1 MLKYLIFLGSLLV
14 SRVYG
19 FSCEPWTKVNPTIVS
34 KVEFDTNTKL
44 YHYQYTIS
52 NDLQAEQKIFEII
65 LKLDDPD
72 SVTDY
77 QVPDNAW
84 RGEKFRLDYI
94 WWDTIISEPYMHY
107 IPNMIDPGKTLSGF
121 GFKSPHPPGTVEFY
135 AVGKGELPNVENDG
149 EIALVEEACPEFA
162 GDIFDNAVMGKTIGP
177 VKQSAQLSV
186 EINIKPMSTEPVPFN
201 PKAKGVLPVA
211 VLGSEG
217 LKGSDI
223 DVSSVVFG
231 PKEIK
236 ALKNSLEDVN
246 KDGHEDL
253 VLHFKSD
260 EAGIRCGPDLAV
272 FLKGKLKDG
281 RAFQGGQAITPVG
294 CGSKDKKD
302 KKDKK
307 EKHDKNSKKNKK

>member
-1 MLKYLIFLGSLLV
+1 MKKYLLLAL
-14 SRVYG
+14 SFINFGANG
-19 FSCEPWTKVNPTIVS
+19 FSCEPWTKVNPTITS
-34 KVEFDTNTKL
+34 KVEFDANTKL
-44 YHYQYTIS
+44 YNYQYTITNGS
-52 NDLQAEQKIFEII
+52 QAEQKIYQIF
-65 LKLDDPD
+65 LKLDDPNA
-72 SVTDY
+72 VTDY
-77 QVPDNAW
+77 QVPDAVW
-84 RGEKFRLDYI
+84 KGEKFRINYI

-107 IPNMIDPGKTLSGF
+107 VPNMIDPGKTLSGF
-121 GFKSPHPPGTVEFY
+121 GFKSPHPPGAVEFY
-135 AVGKGELPNVENDG
+135 TVGYG
-149 EIALVEEACPEFA
+149 EIPSIEDDSEVALVDAACPEFA

-177 VKQSAQLSV
+177 VVAASNLSV

-211 VLGSEG
+211 VLGSES

-223 DVSSVVFG
+223 DASSVVFG

-253 VLHFKSD
+253 VLHFKND

-294 CGSKDKKD
+294 CDSKSKKD
-302 KKDKK
+302 
-307 EKHDKNSKKNKK
+307 NKNKK

>member
-1 MLKYLIFLGSLLV
+1 MKKNILLILSLINF
-14 SRVYG
+14 SVYG
-19 FSCEPWTKVNPTIVS
+19 FTCEPWTKVNPIITS
-34 KVEFDTNTKL
+34 KVDFDASTKL
-44 YHYQYTIS
+44 YYYQYTVS
-52 NDLQAEQKIFEII
+52 NDAEAAQSIVMII
-65 LKLDDPD
+65 LKLNAVDEIVNYETPD
-72 SVTDY
+72 KVW
-77 QVPDNAW
+77 V
-84 RGEKFRLDYI
+84 GEKFRNGSI
-94 WWDTIISEPYMHY
+94 WWQTSIYEQYMDY
-107 IPNMIDPGKTLSGF
+107 IPNLIDPGKTLSGF
-121 GFKSPHPPGTVEFY
+121 GFKSPHPPGTVEVY
-135 AVGKGELPNVENDG
+135 VSGNGELPKVEDDG
-149 EIALVEEACPEFA
+149 EIPLVKEACPEFA

-177 VKQSAQLSV
+177 VVAASNLSV
-186 EINIKPMSTEPVPFN
+186 GINIKPMSVEPVPFN

-211 VLGSEG
+211 VLGTEN

-294 CGSKDKKD
+294 CGSNEKKD
-302 KKDKK
+302 KID
-307 EKHDKNSKKNKK
+307 KHDKNGKKNKK